1 MSETYIAAIGTQ
13 AIKTALMVA
22 APVLLVSMAVGLMI
36 SIFQALTQIQEQTLT
51 FVPKLIA
58 IVLVFLLLGSWMTNH
73 LVEFTE
79 HMLSAISDVVK

>member
-22 APVLLVSMAVGLMI
+22 APVLLVSMAVGLII

-51 FVPKLIA
+51 FVPKVIA
-58 IVLVFLLLGSWMTNH
+58 IVLVFLLLGSWMTNN
-73 LVEFTE
+73 LVEFTQ
-79 HMLSAISDVVK
+79 HMLNALADVVK

>member
-51 FVPKLIA
+51 FVPKVIA
-58 IVLVFLLLGSWMTNH
+58 IVLVFLLLGSWMTNN

-79 HMLSAISDVVK
+79 HMLNAISDVVK

>member
-79 HMLSAISDVVK
+79 HMLNAISDVVK

>member
-22 APVLLVSMAVGLMI
+22 APVLLVSMAVGLII

-51 FVPKLIA
+51 FVPKVVA
-58 IVLVFLLLGSWMTNH
+58 IVLVFLLLGSWMTNS
-73 LVEFTE
+73 LVKFTE
-79 HMLSAISDVVK
+79 SMLKSIATIVK

>member
-22 APVLLVSMAVGLMI
+22 APVLLVSMAVGLLI

-51 FVPKLIA
+51 FVPKVIA
-58 IVLVFLLLGSWMTNH
+58 IVLVFLLLGSWMTNN
-73 LVEFTE
+73 LVEFTAS
-79 HMLSAISDVVK
+79 MLNAIADVVK

>member
-51 FVPKLIA
+51 FVPKVIA
-58 IVLVFLLLGSWMTNH
+58 IVLVFLLLGSWMTNN

>member
-22 APVLLVSMAVGLMI
+22 APVLLVSMAVGLLI

-51 FVPKLIA
+51 FVPKVIA
-58 IVLVFLLLGSWMTNH
+58 IVLVFLLLGSWMTNN

-79 HMLSAISDVVK
+79 NMLSAIADVVK

>member
-51 FVPKLIA
+51 FVPKVIA

-79 HMLSAISDVVK
+79 RMLSAISDVVK